1 VASLIKKIK
10 NLGDKMADIQLDVN
24 KIVESLVNQISQQA
38 QRIAVLEATIDA
50 IQKTQLTPGYQEEE

>member
-1 VASLIKKIK
+1 MSNV
-10 NLGDKMADIQLDVN
+10 QLDVN

-50 IQKTQLTPGYQEEE
+50 IQKGQDSAEERLNTTEK

>member
-1 VASLIKKIK
+1 MSNV
-10 NLGDKMADIQLDVN
+10 QLDVN

-50 IQKTQLTPGYQEEE
+50 IQKAQLISGCGEEE

>member
-1 VASLIKKIK
+1 MSNV
-10 NLGDKMADIQLDVN
+10 QLDVN

-50 IQKTQLTPGYQEEE
+50 IQKVKQEVTDVSDKAK

>member
-1 VASLIKKIK
+1 
-10 NLGDKMADIQLDVN
+10 MADIQLDFN

-50 IQKTQLTPGYQEEE
+50 IQKAPEEALNDSAVH

>member
-1 VASLIKKIK
+1 MSNVQI
-10 NLGDKMADIQLDVN
+10 DIN

-50 IQKTQLTPGYQEEE
+50 IQKFPNMPDNQEEE

>member
-1 VASLIKKIK
+1 MSNV
-10 NLGDKMADIQLDVN
+10 QLDVN

-50 IQKTQLTPGYQEEE
+50 IQKASVTPGSQEEE

>member
-1 VASLIKKIK
+1 MSNV
-10 NLGDKMADIQLDVN
+10 QLDVN

-50 IQKTQLTPGYQEEE
+50 IQKAKQEVTDVSDKTK

>member
-1 VASLIKKIK
+1 MSNV
-10 NLGDKMADIQLDVN
+10 QLDVN

-50 IQKTQLTPGYQEEE
+50 IQKTRSTPGSQEEE

>member
-1 VASLIKKIK
+1 MSNV
-10 NLGDKMADIQLDVN
+10 QLDVN

-50 IQKTQLTPGYQEEE
+50 IQKAQSTPDSQEEE

>member
-1 VASLIKKIK
+1 MASKPKAQ
-10 NLGDKMADIQLDVN
+10 NTNIQLDVN

-50 IQKTQLTPGYQEEE
+50 IQKAPNAPGFQEKE

>member
-1 VASLIKKIK
+1 MSNV
-10 NLGDKMADIQLDVN
+10 QLDIN

-50 IQKTQLTPGYQEEE
+50 IQKAPNAPDFQEEE

>member
-1 VASLIKKIK
+1 MSNIEL
-10 NLGDKMADIQLDVN
+10 DIN

-50 IQKTQLTPGYQEEE
+50 IQKGHESAEERLNTTEK

>member
-1 VASLIKKIK
+1 MSNV
-10 NLGDKMADIQLDVN
+10 QLDVN

-50 IQKTQLTPGYQEEE
+50 IQKDNNEEVTE

>member
-1 VASLIKKIK
+1 MSNV
-10 NLGDKMADIQLDVN
+10 QLDVN

-50 IQKTQLTPGYQEEE
+50 IKKE

>member
-1 VASLIKKIK
+1 MSNV
-10 NLGDKMADIQLDVN
+10 QLDVN

-50 IQKTQLTPGYQEEE
+50 IQKTPQEESHVVNPK

>member
-1 VASLIKKIK
+1 MSNV
-10 NLGDKMADIQLDVN
+10 QLDVN

-50 IQKTQLTPGYQEEE
+50 IQKTSVTPGFQEEE

>member
-1 VASLIKKIK
+1 MSNVQI
-10 NLGDKMADIQLDVN
+10 DIN

-50 IQKTQLTPGYQEEE
+50 IQKTPDKKKTANKPVNQEKE

>member
-1 VASLIKKIK
+1 MSNV
-10 NLGDKMADIQLDVN
+10 QLDVN

-50 IQKTQLTPGYQEEE
+50 IQKAPNTPDNQEEE